1 MKRDKL
7 LTVRMTKAEM
17 KAAQIEAGKAGISVS
32 DLIRLLLRQF
42 HNGIRF
48 EKETKIEGKG

>member
-7 LTVRMTKAEM
+7 LTVRMTKTEYESARV
-17 KAAQIEAGKAGISVS
+17 EAGKAGLSIS

-42 HNGIRF
+42 HNGIKF
-48 EKETKIEGKG
+48 EKDTKEGK

>member
-1 MKRDKL
+1 M